1 MLIESIASVLLAYL
15 ISMFPT
21 AYVVSLLSAGVDIRR
36 LSSDDPSPLG
46 TPLTVATQVAPPA
59 TATTVVTLEPT
70 PELHGVM
77 VPQLCRDD

>member
-1 MLIESIASVLLAYL
+1 MSGVGLALSGMRFVALVTAGVVLL
-15 ISMFPT
+15 T
-21 AYVVSLLSAGVDIRR
+21 VAGLAIRR